1 MSLATSRCRHWEQGL
16 PSPDATVPSP
26 GSRTPSPA
34 APDPRAGPS
43 ARASQR
49 FPSSCSYGSQIN
61 AAASHGAVFRIT
73 QAFKLTPRERGPV
86 ACWLRVPRE
95 EGAAARSGGCQSPRE
110 GRPHGRRCP
119 ESGGRRG
126 CSSAV
131 TAVRVLRQTFPGV
144 PVHLLAPKMLMCT
157 EHNAS
162 LGGEIYLFSLFFKMQ
177 NLEESGISREHG
189 IGK

>member
-1 MSLATSRCRHWEQGL
+1 MFPNELFAEITRQQISGYQADGSWVKSKTFRMSLATSRRRHWEQGL

-43 ARASQR
+43 TRASQR

-86 ACWLRVPRE
+86 ACWLRVPWE
-95 EGAAARSGGCQSPRE
+95 EGAAARSGGCRSPRE
-110 GRPHGRRCP
+110 GRPHGRRPSQVGRMSRLLFCRH
-119 ESGGRRG
+119 GG
-126 CSSAV
+126 
-131 TAVRVLRQTFPGV
+131 PG
-144 PVHLLAPKMLMCT
+144 
-157 EHNAS
+157 S
-162 LGGEIYLFSLFFKMQ
+162 
-177 NLEESGISREHG
+177 
-189 IGK
+189 